1 MADDFE
7 KKYYKIKDV
16 AEMLDVAPSTL
27 RYWER
32 EFPYCQPT
40 RSPSNVR
47 YYKPQDIETLRI
59 IRYLVKEK
67 GLRIEAAREQMRL
80 NRHNISR
87 RVEVIDRLTKIR
99 GELKEMLAALNKR
112 KD

>member
-1 MADDFE
+1 MADSFD

-16 AEMLDVAPSTL
+16 AEMLDVMPSTL

-32 EFPYCQPT
+32 EFPYCKPT

-47 YYKPQDIETLRI
+47 YYKPEDIETLRI

-87 RVEVIDRLTKIR
+87 RVEIIDRLTKIR
-99 GELKEMLAALNKR
+99 GELREMLAALNKR